1 MSTVLPSSD
10 GHDDPGEPLV
20 GLEPIYDY
28 FRSGEK
34 TRDRFAIGTEHE
46 KFGFLRRGHEPL
58 PYEGPS
64 GIESILHQIAD
75 DDSDDQGAWR
85 RVDEA
90 GRTIALARG
99 RATISLEPGG
109 QLELSGAPLKTLHET
124 CREVGEH
131 LELLKLA
138 SLPRGVGF
146 IGMGFHPTASWASIP
161 SVPKGRY
168 AIMERYMPT
177 RGHRGLDMMKRT
189 CTVQA
194 NFDYESEA
202 DMALTMRT
210 AMLIAPLVTPLFAN
224 SPLREGAPSGVLSE
238 RTLVWADTDPDRS
251 GFLDVT
257 LKPGFGY
264 EQWIEYVLD
273 VPMYFIRRD
282 GIHHDFAGASFREF
296 LRSGLGG
303 FRATLRDFE
312 DHLTTVF
319 TEVRLKK
326 FLEVRSADCGP
337 WSRICALPALY
348 KGVLY
353 DERARTEA
361 AALLDGATAAELF
374 RLQQDAAVQGFDAR
388 FRGHTIHALC
398 QSLVDISR
406 AGLLRIAERDQI
418 PDETAYLRPLITVVE
433 ERRTFAE
440 KLLDK
445 LRFEWDGNLDRLW
458 SELEFFAED

>member
-1 MSTVLPSSD
+1 
-10 GHDDPGEPLV
+10 
-20 GLEPIYDY
+20 
-28 FRSGEK
+28 
-34 TRDRFAIGTEHE
+34 
-46 KFGFLRRGHEPL
+46 
-58 PYEGPS
+58 
-64 GIESILHQIAD
+64 
-75 DDSDDQGAWR
+75 
-85 RVDEA
+85 
-90 GRTIALARG
+90 
-99 RATISLEPGG
+99 
-109 QLELSGAPLKTLHET
+109 
-124 CREVGEH
+124 
-131 LELLKLA
+131 
-138 SLPRGVGF
+138 
-146 IGMGFHPTASWASIP
+146 
-161 SVPKGRY
+161 
-168 AIMERYMPT
+168 
-177 RGHRGLDMMKRT
+177 
-189 CTVQA
+189 VQA

-418 PDETAYLRPLITVVE
+418 PDETSYLRPLITVVE